1 MTIGV
6 TGVVWMP
13 RGATVNSTTL
23 SAGAGPVPLGAASPA
38 WAALSASLADAG
50 ATLNRV
56 MTELRAGWE
65 GVAADAALAR
75 LAPFTA
81 WVEQSAAL
89 AAETSTKASTQ
100 AGSYTTAAMTMPSL
114 PEITAVKAAKT
125 AAYSTGGVVNGSA
138 AAAEAADRAMDFR
151 AGVVMEVY
159 EAASSIVTTPETFT
173 QPPPLSNGAA
183 AGLDAGDAGEVS
195 RRRLEDDF
203 RTDPVGTV
211 AAVATTFAQSP
222 GAATAASQIGSAAGA
237 VSSATSAAAN
247 IGGAVLGGFSGSAP
261 ALSGTGPAGTT
272 GGARPA
278 GSRSGA
284 AGASGLF
291 GPAASRA
298 AGIGSGAGA
307 ALPEGWTQAGQLD
320 GSGARGG
327 TGHGGAAAGPGSV
340 APSDTVRT
348 DAAAATAR
356 NQAAAGAPAMAP
368 RGAADADDPAHNTP
382 DYLRSFEHFTDGR
395 TVIPSVI
402 GADADEDG
410 R

>member
-56 MTELRAGWE
+56 MTELRTGWE
-65 GVAADAALAR
+65 GVAADAVLAR

-151 AGVVMEVY
+151 AGVVMEAY
-159 EAASSIVTTPETFT
+159 EAASSIVATPETFT
-173 QPPPLSNGAA
+173 QPPPLTNGST
-183 AGLDAGDAGEVS
+183 AGLDARDAGEVA

-211 AAVATTFAQSP
+211 AAVATAFAQSP
-222 GAATAASQIGSAAGA
+222 GVATAASQIGSAAGA

-247 IGGAVLGGFSGSAP
+247 VGGAVLGGLGGGAP
-261 ALSGTGPAGTT
+261 ALLGAPNGTT
-272 GGARPA
+272 GDARPA
-278 GSRSGA
+278 GSRSGTF
-284 AGASGLF
+284 GASGVS

-298 AGIGSGAGA
+298 AGVGGGAGA
-307 ALPEGWTQAGQLD
+307 ALPDGWAQAGQLD

-327 TGHGGAAAGPGSV
+327 AGHTGSGTGPGS
-340 APSDTVRT
+340 AAATDGLRT
-348 DAAAATAR
+348 DAAAAATR
-356 NQAAAGAPAMAP
+356 NQATAGAPAGAP
-368 RGAADADDPAHNTP
+368 RGAVDADDSEHSTP
-382 DYLRSFEHFTDGR
+382 DYLRRFKHFTDGR

-402 GADADEDG
+402 GADPDEDG